1 MTQHTLSMTPVAQRC
16 AKRELT
22 FLKKKKSRE
31 KFKRKS
37 FQLMEAAEHQLAL
50 IPAPRNL
57 ARR

>member
-22 FLKKKKSRE
+22 FLKKKSRE

-37 FQLMEAAEHQLAL
+37 LQLMEAAEHQLAL